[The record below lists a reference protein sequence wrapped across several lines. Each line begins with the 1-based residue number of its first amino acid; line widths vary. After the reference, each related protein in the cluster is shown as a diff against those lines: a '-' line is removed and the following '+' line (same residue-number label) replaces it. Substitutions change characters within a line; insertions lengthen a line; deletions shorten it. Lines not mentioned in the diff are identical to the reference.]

1 MSDRAHLWAR
11 LFLLESSRGLARHKG
26 RAALTI
32 LGITVGVAAVIWAV
46 AIGQAG
52 TDRAREQLAR
62 LGDSFVW
69 IEAGSRNVNGV
80 RSGSHGMTT
89 LTPDDA
95 DAIRRE
101 VPEVKAVSENVD
113 GSVQVVRGER
123 NWTTRYR
130 GVSPEYAAIK
140 LWRLA
145 EGTFFG
151 PEAVQHTESL
161 VVLGRTARERLFGD
175 EPAVGEVVRVSG
187 FPFRVIGVLEAK
199 GQSNGRD
206 EDDVVML
213 PWTAVE
219 RKLRGRGA
227 TWLDDILCSATSMA
241 AVDPAIARITALLR
255 QRHALAP
262 GVEDDFNVRRP
273 DEIMKAQVEASRT
286 LELLLAALAGI
297 ALLVGG
303 VGVMNVMLAS
313 VAQRTTEIGVRMAVG
328 ATAGAVLLQ
337 FLGEAVLLGLAGG
350 LLGLGLAAVSA
361 PIAAEL
367 LGWPVGIDPRG
378 AAVAIA
384 CAAGVGVASGLYPAW
399 RASRLDPIAALRGE

>member
-1 MSDRAHLWAR
+1 
-11 LFLLESSRGLARHKG
+11 
-26 RAALTI
+26 LTT
-32 LGITVGVAAVIWAV
+32 LGIAVGVAAEIWAV
-46 AIGQAG
+46 AIGEAG
-52 TDRAREQLAR
+52 TARARQELAR

-80 RSGSHGMTT
+80 RTGSHGTTT

-113 GSVQVVRGER
+113 GSVQLVRGQR

-130 GVSPEYAAIK
+130 GVSPEYASIK
-140 LWRLA
+140 LWRVT
-145 EGTFFG
+145 EGAFFG
-151 PEAVQHTESL
+151 PDQVLRTESV
-161 VVLGRTARERLFGD
+161 VVLGQTARQRVFGD
-175 EPAVGEVVRVSG
+175 EPAVGEVIRVSG

-206 EDDVVML
+206 EDDVVMI

-219 RKLRGRGA
+219 RKLRGRYG
-227 TWLDDILCSATSMA
+227 TWLDDILCSAVSMA
-241 AVDPAIARITALLR
+241 AVDPAITRITALLR
-255 QRHALAP
+255 QRHGLRQGAD
-262 GVEDDFNVRRP
+262 DDFNVRRP

-313 VAQRTTEIGVRMAVG
+313 VAQRTAEIGVRMAVG
-328 ATAGAVLLQ
+328 ATTGGVLLQ

-350 LLGLGLAAVSA
+350 VLGLALAAGAA
-361 PIAAEL
+361 PVAAEL
-367 LGWPVGIDPRG
+367 LGWPVGIDARG
-378 AAVAIA
+378 AALAVA
-384 CAAGVGVASGLYPAW
+384 CAGGVGVAAGFFPAW
-399 RASRLDPIAALRGE
+399 RAARLDPIAALRGE